1 MKTKKLGTFVILSV
15 ILVSAIILLNLW
27 EGTNWLQG
35 VYLWIAELENS
46 ARGIDGITE
55 ASRVKV
61 MDDAERHF
69 PILIQVC
76 NTILIIAFLISCH
89 NVKQQLDRKDH

>member
-1 MKTKKLGTFVILSV
+1 MKKKKLWVFVILSV
-15 ILVSAIILLNLW
+15 VLFSVILLLNLW

-61 MDDAERHF
+61 MDDATRHF
-69 PILIQVC
+69 PILIKVC
-76 NTILIIAFLISCH
+76 NTVLIIAFLISCY
-89 NVKQQLDRKDH
+89 NVKQQLDRKEH

>member
-1 MKTKKLGTFVILSV
+1 MKWSDFFIQLAIVVAIVVLLWQWDGTD
-15 ILVSAIILLNLW
+15 
-27 EGTNWLQG
+27 WLQG

-61 MDDAERHF
+61 MDDAVRHF
-69 PILIQVC
+69 PILKRVC
-76 NTILIIAFLISCH
+76 LAVLYLAILFFCFRG
-89 NVKQQLDRKDH
+89 KRQLDDME

>member
-1 MKTKKLGTFVILSV
+1 MKNKKLWVFVILSA
-15 ILVSAIILLNLW
+15 ILFIVLLLLNIW

-61 MDDAERHF
+61 MDDAVRHF
-69 PILIQVC
+69 PILIKVC
-76 NTILIIAFLISCH
+76 NTILIIAFSISCYH
-89 NVKQQLDRKDH
+89 VKRQLDRKEQ

>member
-1 MKTKKLGTFVILSV
+1 MKKKLWVFFILSA
-15 ILVSAIILLNLW
+15 ILVIAIILLNIW
-27 EGTNWLQG
+27 EGTYWLQG

-61 MDDAERHF
+61 MDDAVRHF
-69 PILIQVC
+69 PILLKVC
-76 NTILIIAFLISCH
+76 NTVLIIALFISCY
-89 NVKQQLDRKDH
+89 NVKRQLDRKEN

>member
-1 MKTKKLGTFVILSV
+1 MKKMLWVLVILSAIVV
-15 ILVSAIILLNLW
+15 IAIIFLCMW
-27 EGTNWLQG
+27 EGTYWLQG

-61 MDDAERHF
+61 MDDAVRHF
-69 PILIQVC
+69 
-76 NTILIIAFLISCH
+76 TILKKVCIAVLCAALFIFCYIGKRELG
-89 NVKQQLDRKDH
+89 RKEN